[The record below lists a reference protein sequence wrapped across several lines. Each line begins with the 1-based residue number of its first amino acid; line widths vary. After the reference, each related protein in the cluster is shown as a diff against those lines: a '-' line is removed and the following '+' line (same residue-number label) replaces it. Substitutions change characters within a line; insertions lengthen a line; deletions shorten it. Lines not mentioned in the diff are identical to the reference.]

1 MNPHNIYVQGSYN
14 DIHDNVNVY
23 LSIDK
28 AQVQI
33 SSQPA
38 ETSADEP
45 QLLADENTDNEPK
58 QLPDELQTPCAQ
70 TLLEKLQQ
78 AGLMDGNAQPVGL
91 SIAEKGMLASFLAE
105 RLDIKNLWKVF
116 GDCWGMKSETLRR
129 AWNKAMEQKKTIAFQ
144 EKLKSITS

>member
-38 ETSADEP
+38 ETIETTDDEP
-45 QLLADENTDNEPK
+45 P

-70 TLLEKLQQ
+70 VLLEKLQQ
-78 AGLMDGNAQPVGL
+78 AGLMDGNAQPVRL